1 MSHINEKFKGTK
13 REVGNFIITI
23 AGYSNSPFFTV
34 VDKRNPKH
42 EKYELK
48 ENEDGWII
56 KNTKQKDLYILRTND
71 EDIPDL
77 NEFFEC
83 QEDINKVMIDLFD
96 LIDQTI
102 ISTAIEELGARSY
115 KIYSGLENPPLTV
128 IQNVDSIIENGNDY
142 WKKWLIMASLTCTDY
157 HEEIKKIFQKHYTS
171 SV

>member
-1 MSHINEKFKGTK
+1 LLS
-13 REVGNFIITI
+13 
-23 AGYSNSPFFTV
+23 FFH
-34 VDKRNPKH
+34 KRNPKH

-83 QEDINKVMIDLFD
+83 EEDINR

-102 ISTAIEELGARSY
+102 ISTAVEAL
-115 KIYSGLENPPLTV
+115 K
-128 IQNVDSIIENGNDY
+128 SI
-142 WKKWLIMASLTCTDY
+142 L
-157 HEEIKKIFQKHYTS
+157 
-171 SV
+171 V